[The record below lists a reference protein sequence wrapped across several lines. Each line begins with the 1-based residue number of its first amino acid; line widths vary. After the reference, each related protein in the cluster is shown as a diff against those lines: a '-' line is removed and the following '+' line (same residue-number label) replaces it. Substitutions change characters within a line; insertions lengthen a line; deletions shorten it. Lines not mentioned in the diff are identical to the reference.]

1 MRMQRHQ
8 RRNRTLTTLLYYYYY
23 YYYYYYNNYYN
34 YSTGNQG
41 TIVAHLT
48 GTTSRPRHHQHTSVA
63 ISSNRRAGLKVRYS
77 LEDRHSSPAAWR
89 SSERSNWVWT
99 STRPCS

>member
-1 MRMQRHQ
+1 MHATTPRQ
-8 RRNRTLTTLLYYYYY
+8 NRTLTTLLYYYYY
-23 YYYYYYNNYYN
+23 NFNNNYNYYN

-41 TIVAHLT
+41 TIVAQLT
-48 GTTSRPRHHQHTSVA
+48 STTSRPRHHQHTSVA